1 MLRASAMAGSLL
13 LAATVA
19 TADDLAQLFPNLLSR
34 SIVTPSSVPVAHEGH
49 FFPALSQ
56 QSAAFDLNKS
66 LVTYLA
72 TFPVGSSS
80 GGFTYQSD
88 PATGI
93 PQRSS
98 NNFGPSFAERA
109 LTIGKGKFS
118 GGVNFESIGYDRFEG
133 LDMGSESETGEI
145 VFYLQHNNCCPG
157 QSPTG
162 APGPPPLATDPR
174 APLPEKDPA
183 FEGDLLRM
191 DLGLEVRSRTTVIFG
206 NYGLTDRLDVGVAMP
221 IVNVELKAGIDATI
235 ERISG
240 SPPTVH
246 SFEPNRDVATARFE
260 DSGSATGIGD
270 MVLRAKYNFLY
281 RPGGGLAASVDVR
294 LPTGNEDDLLGTGAT
309 QTKLMLIYSGD
320 YGRFAPRL
328 NLGYTFSSGTLSD
341 RAVLQPADDEGA
353 AAVVTPATFDLEVPD
368 EINYAAG
375 FSLAASPRAT
385 LNFDVLGRAIR
396 YANRF
401 GVRAQEFPFRTRN
414 FNVGGVVQETLT
426 STTRD
431 TVQVVEEGNLNI
443 ILGVAGVKLNVA
455 RTLLL
460 TGSVLFPLSDDGLR
474 ASVSGVIGFDYA
486 F

>member
-1 MLRASAMAGSLL
+1 MPRTSALATCLL
-13 LAATVA
+13 LAGAMA
-19 TADDLAQLFPNLLSR
+19 PADDLAQLFPNLLSR
-34 SIVTPSSVPVAHEGH
+34 SIVTPSSVPVHHEGH

-56 QSAAFDLNKS
+56 QSAAFDLNKA
-66 LVTYLA
+66 LVTYLS

-88 PATGI
+88 PATGV

-98 NNFGPSFAERA
+98 NNFGPSFSERA

-133 LDMGSESETGEI
+133 LDLGSESEAGEI

-157 QSPTG
+157 QLPDGT
-162 APGPPPLATDPR
+162 PGPPPLATDPN
-174 APLPEKDPA
+174 APLPGKDPA

-191 DLGLEVRSRTTVIFG
+191 DLGLEVRNLTTVIFG
-206 NYGLTDRLDVGVAMP
+206 NYGLTDRLDVGVAVP
-221 IVNVELKAGIDATI
+221 IVSVELKAGIDATI

-240 SPPTVH
+240 SPPNVH
-246 SFEPNRDVATARFE
+246 SFEPNQDVATARFE

-270 MVLRAKYNFLY
+270 IVLRAKYNFLY
-281 RPGGGLAASVDVR
+281 RPGGGLAASLDLR
-294 LPTGNEDDLLGTGAT
+294 LPTGDEDDLLGTGAT

-328 NLGYTFSSGTLSD
+328 NLGYTFSSGNLSD
-341 RAVLQPADDEGA
+341 SAVLQPADDQGA
-353 AAVVTPATFDLEVPD
+353 AAVVDPVDFDLEVPD

-385 LNFDVLGRAIR
+385 LNFDVLGRSIR
-396 YANRF
+396 YGNRF
-401 GVRAQEFPFRTRN
+401 GIGSQAFPFRTRN

-426 STTRD
+426 TTTREL
-431 TVQVVEEGNLNI
+431 VQVVDEGNINI
-443 ILGVAGVKLNVA
+443 VLGVAGVKFNVA
-455 RTLLL
+455 KTLLL